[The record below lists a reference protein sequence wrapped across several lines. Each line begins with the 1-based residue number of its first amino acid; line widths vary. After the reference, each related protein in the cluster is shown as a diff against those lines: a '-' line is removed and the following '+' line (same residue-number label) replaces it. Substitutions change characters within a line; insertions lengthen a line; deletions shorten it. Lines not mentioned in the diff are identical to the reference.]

1 MRSTILFLLAIGF
14 STGSLAQTTRQQY
27 IERIGVIRQNIEIF
41 FGDASTGYYRETNP
55 LKQGEKPFSHL
66 WPLCGYI
73 QAANEWE
80 ALSGQT
86 ALFDSVLAAIQPYY
100 DSASIPA
107 YGAYIVRE
115 KRDDRFYDDN
125 QWIAIACLDAY
136 ERTHRKQYFEQGLMI
151 YRFMMSGYDTVAG
164 GGLYWKEKDPSTK
177 NTCSNGP
184 GVLVALQLYKATG
197 KKIYLDTALMLY
209 NWTKANL
216 LSPGKLYYDN
226 IQLPSRKTD
235 KRTYTYNTGTML
247 QGSVMLYQF
256 TRQKKYLQH
265 ARELAKASLQEFFRN
280 NSFPDHYW
288 FNAVLLRGYLELY
301 KIDRNKTYLDA
312 FRKYGEH
319 IWEKERDRA
328 NQLIGKSNVKEL
340 LDQAAVMEIYARLAM
355 VTSR

>member
-136 ERTHRKQYFEQGLMI
+136 ERTHRKQYLEQGLMI
-151 YRFMMSGYDTVAG
+151 YR
-164 GGLYWKEKDPSTK
+164 
-177 NTCSNGP
+177 SNGP
-184 GVLVALQLYKATG
+184 GVLVALQLYRATG

-216 LSPGKLYYDN
+216 LSPGNLYYDN